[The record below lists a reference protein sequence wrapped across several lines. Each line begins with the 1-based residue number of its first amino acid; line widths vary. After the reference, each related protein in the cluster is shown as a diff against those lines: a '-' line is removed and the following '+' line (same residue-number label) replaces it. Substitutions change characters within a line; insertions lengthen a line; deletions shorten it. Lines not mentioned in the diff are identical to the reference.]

1 MLDKNGKIL
10 RIGDKV
16 KFHDALHDL
25 QYVFT
30 IEQESICG
38 WVWGSDIPDT
48 EKYNMESKNLH
59 NPRFCEKIPHTLI
72 NKYVKRH
79 KFIQPKSN
87 DTYVLGGEVASNGLT
102 EVGSDIQLGGEH
114 VFYDSTHTLLLH
126 KNQTKP
132 KNWLKNVN
140 LTYVSLILFLIL
152 NTASYLIDNTPLH
165 LIKIIP
171 LMYVCIITLIKLKR
185 NTSHRN

>member
-1 MLDKNGKIL
+1 MLDKNGKTL

-16 KFHDALHDL
+16 KFFDIDYNL

-30 IEQESICG
+30 IEEKTG
-38 WVWGSDIPDT
+38 GNWVWGSDIPDT
-48 EKYNMESKNLH
+48 EKYDINTKNYH
-59 NPRFCEKIPHTLI
+59 NPRFCEKIPHTII

-79 KFIQPKSN
+79 KFIKPKSN
-87 DTYVLGGEVASNGLT
+87 NKLVLGGQNM
-102 EVGSDIQLGGEH
+102 
-114 VFYDSTHTLLLH
+114 FYNNSYTLLLP

-132 KNWLKNVN
+132 KNRLKNIN
-140 LTYVSLILFLIL
+140 LTWVSLIVFLIL
-152 NTASYLIDNTPLH
+152 NTMSYLIDNTSLH

-185 NTSHRN
+185 NTNHRN

>member
-1 MLDKNGKIL
+1 MT
-10 RIGDKV
+10 IG
-16 KFHDALHDL
+16 
-25 QYVFT
+25 
-30 IEQESICG
+30 G

-79 KFIQPKSN
+79 KFTQPKSN
-87 DTYVLGGEVASNGLT
+87 DMYVLGSEVASNGLT
-102 EVGSDIQLGGEH
+102 EVGSNIQLGGTLTEDTTIIGD
-114 VFYDSTHTLLLH
+114 YDSTHTLLLP
-126 KNQTKP
+126 KNHTKP
-132 KNWLKNVN
+132 KDWLKNIN

-152 NTASYLIDNTPLH
+152 NTMSYLIDDTSLH

-185 NTSHRN
+185 NTNHRN